1 MSARQ
6 LQRVINAMPT
16 SDGAGVKISRI
27 AGFSAPDFEPFL
39 MLDEIRSDNRNDFV
53 AGFPD
58 HPHRGIE
65 TLTYMKKG
73 GFEHQDH
80 LGHVGSIRSGGAQ
93 WMSAGRGIIHSETPL
108 PEANEMH
115 GFQIWINLSAASK
128 MKPAEWQDAQPE
140 TIPETTVPG
149 GLVRA
154 VTGSWSVQ
162 QQTLESP
169 LHNLSQAAS
178 LMDVQLEAEA
188 ELQLSIAPEHQ
199 VAVFVYEGCLDAKVS
214 LQRLQ
219 LGIFG
224 PGASMHLKAGNG
236 GLGALVLSG
245 LPLGEP
251 VAHYGPFVMNTT
263 EELQQ
268 AVEDYQ
274 TGRLTATE

>member
-1 MSARQ
+1 MSERQ
-6 LQRVINAMPT
+6 LQRVINAIPT

-39 MLDEIRSDNRNDFV
+39 MLDEIRSDNRNDFI

-65 TLTYMKKG
+65 TLTYMKQG
-73 GFEHQDH
+73 GFEHRDH
-80 LGHVGSIRSGGAQ
+80 LGHVGSIRAGGAQ

-108 PEANEMH
+108 PAAHEMH
-115 GFQIWINLSAASK
+115 GFQIWVNLAAANK
-128 MKPAEWQDAQPE
+128 MKPAEWRDAQPE
-140 TIPETTVPG
+140 TLPELTLSG

-154 VTGSWSVQ
+154 VTGQWSLL

-169 LHNLSQAAS
+169 LNQLSQSAS
-178 LMDVQLEAEA
+178 ILDVQLDGGA
-188 ELQLSIAPEHQ
+188 ELALETPVEHQ
-199 VAVFVYEGCLDAKVS
+199 LAVFIYDGRLEGKVS
-214 LQRLQ
+214 LQRHQ

-224 PGASMHLKAGNG
+224 PGNTLQLKAGDH

-245 LPLGEP
+245 LPIGEP
-251 VAHYGPFVMNTT
+251 VAHYGPFVMTT
-263 EELQQ
+263 PEELQQ

-274 TGRLTATE
+274 TGRLTAVD